1 MPEKIN
7 YYKISLKEIEDLPKG
22 DKKPTLLI
30 HVCCGPCF
38 CFPVTFLCPHFD
50 VTVYYNNSNI
60 YPPEEFERRLGE
72 LKTLLGYIKRDY
84 GYDVDL
90 IVPAYDNVTYM
101 KSLAPYANSREG
113 GERCHVCYKKRMSE
127 AYDFAEE
134 HGFDFFTTVMT
145 ISRQK
150 DSQVMN
156 EIGQELEKT
165 HTRTKYFYSD
175 FKKNN
180 GQMIG
185 AQMRKDYGLYNQL
198 YCGCVYSYNEA
209 QDRIKANDGECFKS

>member
-22 DKKPTLLI
+22 DKKPRLLI

-101 KSLAPYANSREG
+101 KSLSPYANSREG
-113 GERCHVCYKKRMSE
+113 GERCHVCYRKRMSE
-127 AYDFAEE
+127 AYVFAEE
-134 HGFDFFTTVMT
+134 HGFDYFTTVMT